1 MEKLINQFCKLR
13 TKELFERLDFYVRKH
28 FVFFSVQCIDDKK
41 GDIVLA
47 KKILSFFGTNDGDE
61 QDDSGDGQDDK
72 KINELDELAEETLD
86 IPEKPK
92 SIILILKDLKSFKID
107 EKSYFE
113 SGFLKYLLELSNNG
127 YVILNYES
135 KQFEQLIVSEKLDPT
150 FLIETVV
157 SEKNIES
164 VINFLDYF
172 QVNKEKTLQFVNI
185 TMRIMGKQYSREVEY
200 YLTKHIKI
208 KKSYEDHPLLSNQ
221 NISEKFCLK
230 NEVDFTQVAQ
240 NYGLPESFFRK
251 NIDKFTGSD
260 RALYFLC
267 KNKALSDQFFIDN
280 KSTFDTRC
288 KLYVG
293 EDVDFHTLD
302 NQTIKFTDV
311 ILSNPNISE
320 LYLRNF
326 AENGGTPDGWFFIS
340 KRKDLS
346 EQFIVEF
353 LEFLNPQLLFQT
365 GSSITPLIFN
375 LILPSINNIGYHVQ
389 TVLEKSKISTDFFNA
404 HLALFTAHHSLG
416 TCFRFMGKN
425 LNLSPVHIFSLT
437 QFFIKFA
444 REEIC
449 SNPSVPL
456 EFFENNIK
464 FLSPEALN
472 ILSYNPVLTDKFV
485 KKYFNKL
492 SKIDL
497 CTNPS
502 LTEEF
507 FTEYEHKLN
516 IDIKSVIGTAIFHSD
531 ESGNCEIGLPLA
543 MLEKYI
549 KDPQD
554 WEKLFSSIFRS
565 KRIGLDY
572 IKDPYLAKKLKMIL
586 K

>member
-1 MEKLINQFCKLR
+1 MEKLINQFCKLK
-13 TKELFERLDFYVRKH
+13 TKELFESLDFQVRKH

-47 KKILSFFGTNDGDE
+47 KKILSFFGTNDEDN
-61 QDDSGDGQDDK
+61 QDGGDDK
-72 KINELDELAEETLD
+72 KINELDEETLD

-92 SIILILKDLKSFKID
+92 SLILILKDLKSFKID
-107 EKSYFE
+107 DKSYFE
-113 SGFLKYLLELSNNG
+113 SGFLKYLLELPNNG

-135 KQFEQLIVSEKLDPT
+135 KEFEQLVVSEKLDPT
-150 FLIETVV
+150 FLMETIGDEKDIE
-157 SEKNIES
+157 KIL
-164 VINFLDYF
+164 NFLDYF
-172 QVNKEKTLQFVNI
+172 QVNKEKSLQFVNI
-185 TMRIMGKQYSREVEY
+185 IMRIMGKHYSLEVEY

-208 KKSYEDHPLLSNQ
+208 KKNYTDHPLLSNP

-230 NEVDFTQVAQ
+230 NAVDFTQIAR
-240 NYGLPESFFRK
+240 NDGLSEIFFKKHLKEFTRVRK
-251 NIDKFTGSD
+251 
-260 RALYFLC
+260 ALYFLC
-267 KNKALSDQFFIDN
+267 QNKALSDQFFIDN

-293 EDVDFHTLD
+293 EGIDFHTLD

-326 AENGGTPDGWFFIS
+326 AADGGTPDGWFFIS

-375 LILPSINNIGYHVQ
+375 LLLPSINNIGHHVQ
-389 TVLEKSKISTDFFNA
+389 TLLEKSKISTDFFSA
-404 HLALFTAHHSLG
+404 HMALFTTHHSLG
-416 TCFRFMGKN
+416 ACFRFMGKN
-425 LNLSPVHIFSLT
+425 RNLTPIHVVSLT

-456 EFFENNIK
+456 AFFENNFQ

-472 ILSYNPVLTDKFV
+472 ILSSNPVLTDKFV
-485 KKYFNKL
+485 KKHFNKL

-507 FTEYEHKLN
+507 FTEYEYKLN
-516 IDIKSVIGTAIFHSD
+516 IDIKSVISGAMWRSD
-531 ESGNCEIGLPLA
+531 EYGRNEIGLPLS
-543 MLEKYI
+543 MMEKYI
-549 KDPQD
+549 KDPKD
-554 WEKLFSSIFRS
+554 WEKLFRSLFRS
-565 KRIGLDY
+565 KRVGLDY
-572 IKDPYLAKKLKMIL
+572 IKDQYLAKKLKMIL